1 MNQVKKVLLSIGLL
15 LTSGVVI
22 AHPGHGT
29 FTGHEL
35 GHYLTS
41 PVHLGV
47 ALTVLILVIFFV
59 RKHISK
65 RA

>member
-1 MNQVKKVLLSIGLL
+1 MNQVKKGLLVISALFLSI
-15 LTSGVVI
+15 TTM

-29 FTGHEL
+29 LTGTEL

-47 ALTVLILVIFFV
+47 ALAAIVLAVILIKRRAS
-59 RKHISK
+59 RKV
-65 RA
+65 